1 MVKNKYYY
9 LISGFPDIQPEDT
22 KAPFTTDEFRSHLS
36 NHLHPDDYELLS
48 FLFLPVDH
56 DNLLKLL
63 NKEDTSNLSPGKYS
77 IEFLQE
83 QIKEPLQL
91 PDYLQI
97 FIEHYQNEEE
107 IFPDLNWKDQLT
119 RLYYDY
125 LNEVI
130 QNDFLLQWFHFEQI
144 VSNIEVAYAAK
155 RHEIDISQA
164 VIGDQNM
171 IETLKKSNLKSDSY
185 IREIPYID
193 KIIRLCEAD
202 NLKERETGIDRVKWD
217 FLNDTT
223 TFHYFTIENVLAYM
237 LKIMML
243 NRWIQLNPERGKE
256 KIEKLIEDLQSGYD
270 IPAEYVV

>member
-1 MVKNKYYY
+1 MIKNNYYY
-9 LISGFPDIQPEDT
+9 LISGLPDILPEDT
-22 KAPFTTDEFRSHLS
+22 KAPYTIDEFRNHLS
-36 NHLHPDDYELLS
+36 NHLHREDEKLLS
-48 FLFLPVDH
+48 FLFLPKDH
-56 DNLLKLL
+56 DNLLKIL
-63 NKEDTSNLSPGKYS
+63 NKKDSPKLSPGNYA

-91 PDYLQI
+91 PAYLQK
-97 FIEHYQNEEE
+97 FIEHFQNEED
-107 IFPDLNWKDQLT
+107 IFADLNWKDQLT

-130 QNDFLLQWFHFEQI
+130 HNDFLLQWFHFEQM

-155 RHEIDISQA
+155 RHEIDISKA
-164 VIGDQNM
+164 VIGDQDM
-171 IETLKKSNLKSDSY
+171 VESLKKSNLKSDSY

-202 NLKERETGIDRVKWD
+202 NLKDREVGIDRIKWD
-217 FLNDTT
+217 FLDDIT
-223 TFHYFTIENVLAYM
+223 TFHYFTIEKILAYT
-237 LKIMML
+237 LKLIML
-243 NRWIQLNPERGKE
+243 NRWAELSPERGKE